1 MNELSRRSLLAGCAA
16 AMALPRPVRA
26 AETSTEERL
35 RAVLEHAVQDRAGA
49 LAQLSGFDPA
59 TLPLPLR
66 LDLLTARSGL
76 AIDVE
81 LGRRFPFGRAGRS
94 PYLVTPGSGA
104 WAKADAPAETVLR
117 ETEALRA
124 DAARGVRLPAD
135 LLGRTIA
142 AVETAQ
148 AAAQDSRAAALAD
161 QAAILRAQA
170 SDAPRVGVSHLPGG
184 EDYFA
189 LLLRRTTGDDI
200 LPARLHERLV
210 REQARTLARADRLF
224 AQIGQRH
231 GSVGAR
237 YSALWRDSRFL
248 YPDDDAGRDA
258 AVADMNRALAAVLPD
273 LPAWFGPLPPEV
285 LSARAARMPAAEAA
299 AGKQGYRT
307 VPDRERPGR
316 YIVDLKDIRRRPRWT
331 LPAVVHHELLPGHM
345 VQLPLETR
353 AAPHP
358 LRIDYAASFV
368 EGWAIYAEQR
378 AASAGLYRGDPH
390 GELGY
395 CHWRLFRIERALAD
409 LGIHLHGWS
418 LDTALAHWRETM
430 GEPAY
435 FAPFATDL
443 DRIALEP
450 AARAAEAAA
459 WLAIE
464 DLSRGRAPIPFHR
477 ALLRHGRARTDQLA
491 SLTRAA

>member
-16 AMALPRPVRA
+16 AIALPPTGRA
-26 AETSTEERL
+26 AETPAEQRL
-35 RAVLEHAVQDRAGA
+35 RAVLEHAAQDRPGA

-59 TLPLPLR
+59 TLPMPLR
-66 LDLLTARSGL
+66 LDLLTARAGL

-81 LGRRFPFGRAGRS
+81 LARRFPFGRAGRS
-94 PYLVTPGSGA
+94 PYLITPGNGA
-104 WAKADAPAETVLR
+104 WAKADASAETVQR

-142 AVETAQ
+142 AVESAR
-148 AAAQDSRAAALAD
+148 AAARGARAAALAE
-161 QAAILRAQA
+161 QAATLQAQA
-170 SDAPRVGVSHLPGG
+170 NGAPPAGVSHLEGG
-184 EDYFA
+184 ADYYA
-189 LLLRRTTGDDI
+189 LLLRRTTGDDVT
-200 LPARLHERLV
+200 PGQLHHRLV

-224 AQIGQRH
+224 AQIGQRD

-237 YSALWRDSRFL
+237 YAALWRDPRFL
-248 YPDDDAGRDA
+248 YRDDDAGRDA
-258 AVADMNRALAAVLPD
+258 AVADMNRSLAAVLPH
-273 LPAWFGPLPPEV
+273 LAEWFGPLPPEILRV
-285 LSARAARMPAAEAA
+285 RAARMPAEEAA

-307 VPDRERPGR
+307 LPEGERPGR
-316 YIVDLKDIRRRPRWT
+316 YIVDLKDIRRRPCWT

-345 VQLPLETR
+345 VQLPLEAL

-358 LRIDYAASFV
+358 LRVEYAASFV
-368 EGWAIYAEQR
+368 EGWAIYAEQH
-378 AASAGLYRGDPH
+378 AAATGLYRSDPY

-395 CHWRLFRIERALAD
+395 CHWRLFRIGRALAD

-435 FAPFATDL
+435 FAPFRADL
-443 DRIALEP
+443 DRIVLEP
-450 AARAAEAAA
+450 ATRAAEAAT

-477 ALLRHGRARTDQLA
+477 ALLVHGRARTDQLA
-491 SLTRAA
+491 LLVRRA